1 MAHQEPSSSDHGGGV
16 KARLREEL
24 HKYLIVS
31 GYLCVC
37 FVAIVLFKMA
47 ILRDAGIAYLPL
59 GFAAAKALILG
70 KFLLIGEAARVGSR
84 VGARTVLQR
93 IVRRVALLFA
103 LLIVLVVVEE
113 TLVGWFHGHPLAQT
127 LAEYRH
133 RLPEVLAMLL
143 LLLLILV
150 PLVAVTEVSRAM
162 GPGALRDLFL
172 APPGQASGAEGAA
185 KSTDRRAS

>member
-1 MAHQEPSSSDHGGGV
+1 MTRRNPSSSDHASGV

-24 HKYLIVS
+24 HKYLVVS
-31 GYLCVC
+31 GYLYVC

-47 ILRDAGIAYLPL
+47 VLRDAGIAYLPL

-70 KFLLIGEAARVGSR
+70 KFVLIGEAAHVGSR

-93 IVRRVALLFA
+93 IVRRVLLLFA

-113 TLVGWFHGHPLAQT
+113 LLVGWFHGQSVAQT

-143 LLLLILV
+143 LLLLTLV
-150 PLVAVTEVSRAM
+150 PIVAVTEVSRAM
-162 GPGALRDLFL
+162 GPGALRELFL
-172 APPGQASGAEGAA
+172 APPGQASAGDVRT
-185 KSTDRRAS
+185 KSKGRRAS

>member
-1 MAHQEPSSSDHGGGV
+1 MTRQNPSSSGHAGGV

-24 HKYLIVS
+24 HKYLVVS
-31 GYLCVC
+31 GYLYVF

-47 ILRDAGIAYLPL
+47 VLRDAGVAYLPL
-59 GFAAAKALILG
+59 GLAAAKALILG
-70 KFLLIGEAARVGSR
+70 KFVLIGEAAHVGSR

-93 IVRRVALLFA
+93 VVRRVVLLFA
-103 LLIVLVVVEE
+103 LLIVLVVIEE
-113 TLVGWFHGHPLAQT
+113 LLVGWIHGHPVAQT

-150 PLVAVTEVSRAM
+150 PLVVATEVNHAM
-162 GPGALRDLFL
+162 GPGALRDLFF
-172 APPGQASGAEGAA
+172 ASPGQASAADVPA
-185 KSTDRRAS
+185 KSKGSGAS

>member
-1 MAHQEPSSSDHGGGV
+1 MTRRNPSSSDHAGGV

-24 HKYLIVS
+24 HKYLVVS
-31 GYLCVC
+31 GYLYVC

-47 ILRDAGIAYLPL
+47 VLRDAGVAYLPL
-59 GFAAAKALILG
+59 GLAAAKALILG
-70 KFLLIGEAARVGSR
+70 KFVLIGEAAHVGSR

-93 IVRRVALLFA
+93 IVRRVVLLFA

-113 TLVGWFHGHPLAQT
+113 LLVGWFHGQPVAQT

-150 PLVAVTEVSRAM
+150 PMVAVTEVSHAM
-162 GPGALRDLFL
+162 GPGALRDLLL
-172 APPGQASGAEGAA
+172 APPGQASAADVPA
-185 KSTDRRAS
+185 KSKGSGAS

>member
-1 MAHQEPSSSDHGGGV
+1 MTREAPSGSGHGGGA

-24 HKYLIVS
+24 HHYLMVS
-31 GYLCVC
+31 AYLYVC
-37 FVAIVLFKMA
+37 IGAVELFKVA
-47 ILRDAGIAYLPL
+47 VLRDTGNAYLPL

-70 KFLLIGEAARVGSR
+70 KFLLIGDAVGVGSR
-84 VGARTVLQR
+84 GAGRTLLQR
-93 IVRRVALLFA
+93 IVLRVLLLFV

-113 TLVGWFHGHPLAQT
+113 LLVGWFHGQPVAPT

-150 PLVAVTEVSRAM
+150 PIVAVTELSRAM
-162 GPGALRDLFL
+162 GPGALRELFL
-172 APPGQASGAEGAA
+172 APPGQASAGDVRARSTGKGA
-185 KSTDRRAS
+185 S

>member
-1 MAHQEPSSSDHGGGV
+1 MTHHDPSSSGHGGGV

-24 HKYLIVS
+24 HKYLIVC
-31 GYLCVC
+31 GYLYTC
-37 FVAIVLFKMA
+37 FLAIVLFKIA

-70 KFLLIGEAARVGSR
+70 KFVLLGEAARVGSR
-84 VGARTVLQR
+84 VGARTMLQR
-93 IVRRVALLFA
+93 VVRRVALLFA
-103 LLIVLVVVEE
+103 LLIVLVIVEE
-113 TLVGWFHGHPLAQT
+113 LLVGWFHGHPLAQT
-127 LAEYRH
+127 LAEYLH

-162 GPGALRDLFL
+162 GSGALRDLCL
-172 APPGQASGAEGAA
+172 APPGQDSAADVPGKFKGSGA
-185 KSTDRRAS
+185 S

>member
-1 MAHQEPSSSDHGGGV
+1 MAHQHPSSSVHAGGV

-24 HKYLIVS
+24 HKYLVVS
-31 GYLCVC
+31 GYLYVC
-37 FVAIVLFKMA
+37 FLAIVLFKMA
-47 ILRDAGIAYLPL
+47 VLRDAGIAYVPL

-70 KFLLIGEAARVGSR
+70 KFLLIGEATHVGSR

-93 IVRRVALLFA
+93 IVRRVVLLFA

-113 TLVGWFHGHPLAQT
+113 LLVGWFHGHPLAQT

-150 PLVAVTEVSRAM
+150 PLVAVMEVGRAM
-162 GPGALRDLFL
+162 GPGALRALLL
-172 APPGQASGAEGAA
+172 APPGQAGAADAPA

>member
-1 MAHQEPSSSDHGGGV
+1 MERQDSFGADHGGGA

-31 GYLCVC
+31 GYLYVC
-37 FVAIVLFKMA
+37 FLAIVLFKIA
-47 ILRDAGIAYLPL
+47 VLRDAGIAYLPL

-70 KFLLIGEAARVGSR
+70 KFVLIGEAAHVGSR

-93 IVRRVALLFA
+93 VVRRVVLLFA

-113 TLVGWFHGHPLAQT
+113 LLVGWFHGQPVAQT

-143 LLLLILV
+143 LLILV
-150 PLVAVTEVSRAM
+150 PLVAVTEVGRAM

-172 APPGQASGAEGAA
+172 APPGQATSGDVPA
-185 KSTDRRAS
+185 KSTGRIAS

>member
-1 MAHQEPSSSDHGGGV
+1 MTHHDPSRPHQKEGV

-24 HKYLIVS
+24 HEYLIVS
-31 GYLCVC
+31 GYLYVC
-37 FVAIVLFKMA
+37 FVALVLFKMA
-47 ILRDAGIAYLPL
+47 ILRDAGVAYLPL
-59 GFAAAKALILG
+59 GLAAAKALIIG
-70 KFLLIGEAARVGSR
+70 KFVLIGEAVHVGSR

-93 IVRRVALLFA
+93 VVRRVVLLFA
-103 LLIVLVVVEE
+103 LLVVLVVVEE
-113 TLVGWFHGHPLAQT
+113 LLVGWFHGHPLAQT

-150 PLVAVTEVSRAM
+150 PLVVATEVSRAM

-172 APPGQASGAEGAA
+172 ALPGQASAGDEAA
-185 KSTDRRAS
+185 KSARGPAL

>member
-1 MAHQEPSSSDHGGGV
+1 MTSRNPSSSGQASGV

-24 HKYLIVS
+24 HKYLVVS
-31 GYLCVC
+31 GYLYVC

-47 ILRDAGIAYLPL
+47 VLRDAGIAYLPL

-70 KFLLIGEAARVGSR
+70 KFLLIGEVAHVGSR

-103 LLIVLVVVEE
+103 MLIVLVVIEE
-113 TLVGWFHGHPLAQT
+113 LLVGWFHGHSPAQT
-127 LAEYRH
+127 LAEYGH
-133 RLPEVLAMLL
+133 RLPEVLAMQL

-150 PLVAVTEVSRAM
+150 PLIAVIEVNRAM
-162 GPGALRDLFL
+162 GPGALRDLL
-172 APPGQASGAEGAA
+172 RSPVRGHGDQGSGTRDE
-185 KSTDRRAS
+185 STR

>member
-1 MAHQEPSSSDHGGGV
+1 MTREAPSGSGHGGGAR
-16 KARLREEL
+16 ARLREEL
-24 HKYLIVS
+24 RHYLMVS
-31 GYLCVC
+31 AYLYVC
-37 FVAIVLFKMA
+37 IGAVELFKVA
-47 ILRDAGIAYLPL
+47 VLRDTGNAYLPL

-70 KFLLIGEAARVGSR
+70 KFLLIGDAAGVGSR

-93 IVRRVALLFA
+93 IVLRVLLLFA

-113 TLVGWFHGHPLAQT
+113 LLVGWFHGHPLAQT

-172 APPGQASGAEGAA
+172 TPPEQATSGDVPANSKG
-185 KSTDRRAS
+185 RRAS

>member
-1 MAHQEPSSSDHGGGV
+1 MARQDSSGSEHGGGA

-24 HKYLIVS
+24 RHYLMVS
-31 GYLCVC
+31 AYLYVC
-37 FVAIVLFKMA
+37 IGAIELFKVA
-47 ILRDAGIAYLPL
+47 VLRDTGIAYLPL

-70 KFLLIGEAARVGSR
+70 KFLLIGDAAGVGSR

-93 IVRRVALLFA
+93 IVLRVLLLFA

-113 TLVGWFHGHPLAQT
+113 LLVGWFHGQPVAQT

-150 PLVAVTEVSRAM
+150 PIVAVTELSRAM
-162 GPGALRDLFL
+162 GPGALRELFL
-172 APPGQASGAEGAA
+172 APPGQASAGDVRARSTGKGA
-185 KSTDRRAS
+185 S

>member
-1 MAHQEPSSSDHGGGV
+1 MTSRNPSSSGQASGV

-24 HKYLIVS
+24 HKYLVVS
-31 GYLCVC
+31 GYLYVC

-47 ILRDAGIAYLPL
+47 VLRDAGIAYLPL

-70 KFLLIGEAARVGSR
+70 KFLLIGEVAHVGSR

-93 IVRRVALLFA
+93 IVRRVLLLFV

-113 TLVGWFHGHPLAQT
+113 LLVGWFHGQSAAQT

-143 LLLLILV
+143 LLLLVLV
-150 PLVAVTEVSRAM
+150 PIVAVTEVSRAM

-172 APPGQASGAEGAA
+172 APPGQASAGDVRA
-185 KSTDRRAS
+185 KSKGRSAS

>member
-1 MAHQEPSSSDHGGGV
+1 MEREDPSALDHAGGV

-24 HKYLIVS
+24 HKYLAVS
-31 GYLCVC
+31 GYLYVC

-47 ILRDAGIAYLPL
+47 VLRDAGVAYLPL
-59 GFAAAKALILG
+59 GLAGAKALILG
-70 KFLLIGEAARVGSR
+70 KFVLIGEAARVGSR

-93 IVRRVALLFA
+93 VVRRVALLFA
-103 LLIVLVVVEE
+103 LLILLVVVEE
-113 TLVGWFHGHPLAQT
+113 LLVGWFHGHPVAQT

-150 PLVAVTEVSRAM
+150 PLVAVTEVSHAM
-162 GPGALRDLFL
+162 GPGALRDLL
-172 APPGQASGAEGAA
+172 LTAPGQASAADVPAKPKGSGA
-185 KSTDRRAS
+185 S

>member
-1 MAHQEPSSSDHGGGV
+1 MARQDPSGSDHGGGA

-24 HKYLIVS
+24 HKYLVVS
-31 GYLCVC
+31 GYLYVC
-37 FVAIVLFKMA
+37 IVAIVLFKMA
-47 ILRDAGIAYLPL
+47 VLRDAGIAYLPL

-70 KFLLIGEAARVGSR
+70 KFVLIGEAAHVGSR

-93 IVRRVALLFA
+93 IVRRVLLLFA

-113 TLVGWFHGHPLAQT
+113 LLVGWFHGQSVAQT

-143 LLLLILV
+143 LLLLTLV
-150 PLVAVTEVSRAM
+150 PIVAVTEVSRAM
-162 GPGALRDLFL
+162 GPGALRELFL
-172 APPGQASGAEGAA
+172 APPGQASAGDVRT
-185 KSTDRRAS
+185 KSKGRRAS

>member
-1 MAHQEPSSSDHGGGV
+1 MAHREPSSSGHGGGI
-16 KARLREEL
+16 KARLHEEL
-24 HKYLIVS
+24 RQYLIVS
-31 GYLCVC
+31 AYLYVC
-37 FVAIVLFKMA
+37 IGAIELFKIA
-47 ILRDAGIAYLPL
+47 VLRDAGIVYLPL

-93 IVRRVALLFA
+93 VVRRVALLFA

-113 TLVGWFHGHPLAQT
+113 LLVGWFHGHPLAQT

-162 GPGALRDLFL
+162 GPGALRDVFL
-172 APPGQASGAEGAA
+172 TPPGQATSGDVPANSKGR
-185 KSTDRRAS
+185 SAS

>member
-1 MAHQEPSSSDHGGGV
+1 MTHQNPSSGHAGGV

-24 HKYLIVS
+24 HKYLVVS
-31 GYLCVC
+31 GYLYVC
-37 FVAIVLFKMA
+37 FVAIALFKMA
-47 ILRDAGIAYLPL
+47 VLRDVGVAFLPFGL
-59 GFAAAKALILG
+59 AAAKALILG
-70 KFLLIGEAARVGSR
+70 KFVLIGEAAHVGSR

-113 TLVGWFHGHPLAQT
+113 LLVGRFHGQPVAQT

-150 PLVAVTEVSRAM
+150 PMVAVTEVSHAM
-162 GPGALRDLFL
+162 GRGTLRDLLL
-172 APPGQASGAEGAA
+172 APPGQVSGGEAA
-185 KSTDRRAS
+185 ARSTDRRAS